1 MKWMLRRLLVWT
13 VLTVLSLLGASCALQ
28 LVAPPVGDAPP
39 FTTTDAMSLQ
49 AQTRSVGETFG
60 PPPR

>member
-39 FTTTDAMSLQ
+39 FNTTSAISLQ
-49 AQTRSVGETFG
+49 AQTRSIGESFG
-60 PPPR
+60 PVTR